1 MDYGEWQ
8 HGFDVPKRR
17 IKRNAVRCLKCGDVI
32 ESKYR
37 HDFVSCSCGQTFVD
51 GGLDYCRVGGNP
63 GEIEFLTE
71 WEDNDTK
78 EEN

>member
-1 MDYGEWQ
+1 MDYNEWQ
-8 HGFDVPKRR
+8 EGFAVPRR
-17 IKRNAVRCLKCGDVI
+17 KIKRNAVRCLKCGDVI

-37 HDFVSCSCGQTFVD
+37 HDFVMCSCGTTFVD
-51 GGLDYCRVGGNP
+51 GGLDYVRVGGNP
-63 GEIEFLTE
+63 GEIDFLTE